1 MAESNYIDKDIILPQ
16 SGNQLPLHPLQL
28 TALEHK
34 PFCLAGFQGKNDRQ
48 PEKKS
53 ELSREEREW
62 KARQNVLERHTKRF
76 CASDLPGKEQ
86 AADYLRW
93 KYRKFVKSHTL
104 RSVAASIHSFLSFVS
119 STDKKGLS
127 ELTRKDIDLYVEQE
141 QNRGMKIVSMHSK
154 LRALYPFLHFL
165 VGQNLLDPSVI
176 AHRINLQLPTPL
188 PRAIASEDVN
198 TLLAAI
204 DDVRDR
210 AMILILLRTGMRI
223 GEALELRVHDINFEK
238 QSIMICKGEKNDE
251 GRLVYF
257 TEDAKTAIIDWL
269 EVRNRSRIYLF
280 YGFKGNPLTY
290 VTAWHRFSNCLK
302 KAGLTDKGYTLHSLR
317 HTFATDTLNARLRI
331 EVLQELLGHSN
342 LEMTRRYA
350 KLTDKTREEEY
361 FKAMRKLETAGGDDH
376 DYQRVSNRLQAVFEK
391 KKLFAA
397 HD

>member
-1 MAESNYIDKDIILPQ
+1 MAESNYTYKDVILPQ
-16 SGNQLPLHPLQL
+16 SGYQLPLHPLQL
-28 TALEHK
+28 AVHEDT
-34 PFCLAGFQGKNDRQ
+34 PFSSAEFHGEMDRT
-48 PEKKS
+48 PKKQC

-62 KARQNVLERHTKRF
+62 KVRQNVLKRHVSRF
-76 CASDLPGKEQ
+76 CDSDLPGKDQ

-104 RSVAASIHSFLSFVS
+104 RSIAACIHSFLSFVRS
-119 STDKKGLS
+119 KDKKGLS
-127 ELTRKDIDLYVEQE
+127 ALTRKDIEIYVEQE
-141 QNRGMKIVSMHSK
+141 LNRGMKIVSMHSK

-210 AMILILLRTGMRI
+210 AMVLILLRTGMRI

-257 TEDAKTAIIDWL
+257 TEDAKKAILDWL
-269 EVRNRSRIYLF
+269 EVRNRSRVYLF
-280 YGFKGNPLTY
+280 YGYKGNPLTY
-290 VTAWHRFSNCLK
+290 VTAWHCFSNCLK
-302 KAGLTDKGYTLHSLR
+302 KAGLADKGYTLHCLR

-361 FKAMRKLETAGGDDH
+361 FKAMQKLETAGGDDH
-376 DYQRVSNRLQAVFEK
+376 DHQRISNRLQAIFEK